1 MSAIWTYVQNV
12 QPCPRCVKWAGLH
25 ATAECRRKVNSKDV
39 KCVLCEGNHPANYK
53 GCNVYK
59 ELQQKTFPS
68 LIKKHIIASKN
79 VIIDSKI
86 KPGTFYAQIVAPTIE
101 KPTDQSNEI
110 TELKSMLKM
119 IMEQMSA
126 MFSVLNTVLSKMAK

>member
-1 MSAIWTYVQNV
+1 MCNHV
-12 QPCPRCVKWAGLH
+12 PRCVKCAGLH
-25 ATAECRRKVNSKDV
+25 ATSECTRKEKSKDV
-39 KCVLCEGNHPANYK
+39 KCALCEGNHPANYK

-86 KPGTFYAQIVAPTIE
+86 KPGTSYAQIVAPTIE
-101 KPTDQSNEI
+101 KPTDQSNKI
-110 TELKSMLKM
+110 TELKSVLKM
-119 IMEQMSA
+119 IMEQMST